1 MRLIVTRG
9 AVATTG
15 AEIGAAPRERP

>member
-9 AVATTG
+9 AVATSG
-15 AEIGAAPRERP
+15 AQIGAAPRERP